1 MTYFIYIIYKLNVFL
16 VMFIEHLLILPLCL
30 HCLSRYE
37 ALEKLREHSNEVAN
51 DRPSPEIFHDSRAV
65 SRAPTRVCDVEGGAV
80 CSKNSTFGYFDGA
93 AWTPR
98 FRSPTPIMATPS
110 TQ

>member
-1 MTYFIYIIYKLNVFL
+1 
-16 VMFIEHLLILPLCL
+16 MFIEHLLILPLCM

-51 DRPSPEIFHDSRAV
+51 DRPSPEIPHDSRAV

-80 CSKNSTFGYFDGA
+80 CSKNSTFGYFYGA

-98 FRSPTPIMATPS
+98 SRSPTPWLLLQLNKLSSLKVEIADELF
-110 TQ
+110 Q

>member
-1 MTYFIYIIYKLNVFL
+1 
-16 VMFIEHLLILPLCL
+16 MFIEHLLILPLCM
-30 HCLSRYE
+30 HYLSRYE